1 MVPACVLASCF
12 LAHHRRIAGGGGGG
26 GGGSCV
32 LVGRPALWGLSL
44 GGRAGVERALDML
57 STELLTVMQLCGC
70 ADIGSIGR
78 GHVRDK
84 GGNGAAAGRPRL

>member
-1 MVPACVLASCF
+1 LRAAAADC
-12 LAHHRRIAGGGGGG
+12 G

-70 ADIGSIGR
+70 ADIASIGR

-84 GGNGAAAGRPRL
+84 GGNGAAGGRPRL